1 MKAVVF
7 DFNGVIADD
16 EPVHQAAFADVLAI
30 EGITLTSQAY
40 FRDYL
45 GLDDRGC
52 LTRVWADLSGRP
64 PLTEARTRQL
74 MEDKADAYLARIA
87 QGAPLCP
94 GALDLVRALAAELP
108 IAICSGAR
116 RREIEA
122 VLAQAGLEDCFQ
134 LVLTADEVAEG
145 KPHPSGYR
153 QTIAALGVDPHDGLV
168 LEDAPHGIA
177 AAHGAGMVC
186 VGVVGSA
193 SRAELE
199 RHADHVYDSLVG
211 VGPAELRRAWAAAR
225 AAARA

>member
-1 MKAVVF
+1 MKAVIF

-16 EPVHQAAFADVLAI
+16 EPVHRAAFADVL
-30 EGITLTSQAY
+30 ETVGITLTEEAY

-64 PLTEARTRQL
+64 PLTEPQTRRL

-94 GALDLVRALAAELP
+94 GALDLVYALASELP

-122 VLAQAGLEDCFQ
+122 VLAQADLADCFQ

-145 KPHPSGYR
+145 KPHPSGYLR
-153 QTIAALGVDPHDGLV
+153 TIAELGFSGHDGLV

-193 SRAELE
+193 GRSELE
-199 RHADHVYDSLVG
+199 PHADHVVDSLVG
-211 VGPAELRRAWAAAR
+211 VGPADLRRVWTSAR
-225 AAARA
+225 T

>member
-1 MKAVVF
+1 VWLVKAVVF

-16 EPVHQAAFADVLAI
+16 EPIHQAAFADVLAAKGVI
-30 EGITLTSQAY
+30 LTPEAY

-64 PLTEARTRQL
+64 PLSDAETRRF
-74 MEDKADAYLARIA
+74 MEDKADAYLALIA
-87 QGAPLCP
+87 QGVPLCP
-94 GALDLVRALAAELP
+94 GALDLVHGLAAELP

-122 VLAQAGLEDCFQ
+122 VLAQADLADCFQ
-134 LVLTADEVAEG
+134 LVLTADEVTEG
-145 KPHPSGYR
+145 KPHPSGYLR
-153 QTIAALGVDPHDGLV
+153 TIAELGFTGHDGLV

-193 SRAELE
+193 TRAELE
-199 RHADHVYDSLVG
+199 HHADHVYDSLLG
-211 VGPAELRRAWAAAR
+211 VGPAELHAVWTAAR
-225 AAARA
+225 T